1 MSFIYNILVDHSL
14 IWGKREYLI
23 LAGLAVAAG
32 LIVYIASRRLALS
45 PGRGLALWCMLFYV
59 VVISCAVVFF
69 RPVVGGAYQL
79 DPFVEWR
86 NLFDALMYK
95 DRYAAGYWAVEI
107 VINLLMLLPVGVL
120 LPLAAGRRVPAW
132 CGLLLGACLS
142 LAIETLQFK
151 TDVGLFHTADM
162 LHNALG
168 CGAGCWLVDALFFR
182 KKIT

>member
-1 MSFIYNILVDHSL
+1 M
-14 IWGKREYLI
+14 IWGKREFLI

-32 LIVYIASRRLALS
+32 LIVYIVSRRVALGT
-45 PGRGLALWCMLFYV
+45 GRGLALWCMLFYV
-59 VVISCAVVFF
+59 AAISCAVVFF

-120 LPLAAGRRVPAW
+120 LPLAAGRRVLVW
-132 CGLLLGACLS
+132 FGLLLGLGIS
-142 LAIETLQFK
+142 LVIETLQLV

-168 CGAGCWLVDALFFR
+168 CGAGCWLADALFFG
-182 KKIT
+182 KKRT

>member
-14 IWGKREYLI
+14 IWGKREFLI

-32 LIVYIASRRLALS
+32 LIVCVTSKRLKMRS
-45 PGRGLALWCMLFYV
+45 GRAFALWCLIFYLAA
-59 VVISCAVVFF
+59 ISCAVVFF
-69 RPVVGGAYQL
+69 RPVIGSAYQL
-79 DPFVEWR
+79 DPFIEWR

-168 CGAGCWLVDALFFR
+168 CGAGCLLADALFFR

>member
-14 IWGKREYLI
+14 IWGKREFLI

-32 LIVYIASRRLALS
+32 LIVYIATRRVALG
-45 PGRGLALWCMLFYV
+45 PGRVLALWCMLFYV
-59 VVISCAVVFF
+59 AVISCAVVFF

-86 NLFDALMYK
+86 SLFEALKYR
-95 DRYAAGYWAVEI
+95 DSYAAGYWAIEI
-107 VINLLMLLPVGVL
+107 FINLLMLVPVGVL
-120 LPLAAGRRVPAW
+120 LPLAAGRRVPVWAA
-132 CGLLLGACLS
+132 LVLGACTS
-142 LAIETLQFK
+142 LVIETLQLV

-168 CGAGCWLVDALFFR
+168 CGAGCWLVD
-182 KKIT
+182 T